1 MKLRRLEIENFG
13 TLAGRELDF
22 EPGFQVVFGANEAG
36 KSTLL
41 QVIRETLFG
50 FPLRSPYAFAEHAGE
65 MAATAVLDM
74 ADGSRVR
81 YRRRKGRNDVVVGQ
95 VEPGNR
101 PLDANGLNRLLGN
114 ASGELYQH
122 VFGFSLAELTSGN
135 ESLEKANLN
144 EALFGGGLG
153 GLASFETV
161 KDQLQKEAEQLF
173 TPTATSRK
181 INKLLSAIKTI
192 HGQINQERLKPRDY
206 QKQVDLCQELTEKD
220 DALRSELETFQARE
234 ARLAR
239 VSGALGPWLNR
250 NAALQELSQCHVP
263 DGFPADG
270 DQQMQKLRERWEQ
283 QRDELE
289 QQNQQLSEKQAEL
302 DRIQL
307 APGVLAAEAEI
318 RGLNQEVGKIAG
330 FRRDL
335 PKRQAEYDEKRGHV
349 LATLRELN
357 PDWDESSLERYRAGL
372 ERQHELERLK
382 HEHRELTGERTR
394 LAVLESTLR
403 EDVEG
408 LQARLART
416 APGTLPAALA
426 ELVDAEADY
435 QAWLASRK
443 QLHDESKGLQ
453 AEADALIAQLDG
465 PLHAQLDYQQPLAVP
480 LEPTIQQFATRIQDA
495 RQRARQAEDKVQT
508 VRGQHRQ
515 RQDQLERMEQLEP
528 VPDRQQLL
536 QQRTHRDRGW
546 QLIRQRFVQGE
557 TVAEDEQRDW
567 QGDDPLP
574 LADRYERAVA
584 QADQL
589 ADRRQELAERAAQR
603 DQLTFDIQ
611 QSARHLEQAESELE
625 QQRAAVETVLGEW
638 SALWQPCG
646 LRPLEPDAMLQWL
659 RNYLDLVRKQR
670 RLAQLSD
677 QQQQLQPPITDF
689 ESRLRTALNDPSAPI
704 KPLLIR
710 ARQTVQSARDEAAT
724 RRAYQ
729 EALPDKERELGR
741 VQQQLAGLDE
751 QMRQWQARWTGKLAE
766 YGLPTN
772 WDVELATRI
781 LAGLSDA
788 GKEYQL
794 TSSLDK
800 RMRDMRGELE
810 QFEQSVASL
819 CRNVAPELADLPA
832 ETAME
837 RLGRRLEDANKAEGL
852 QARLSADVRKLTA
865 AVADREKKCA
875 EVQGAIDKLLAAAGL
890 NTQEEFQR
898 AAEAARRCEDLQ
910 RIIADADREIRVH
923 RGTESEAEFVE
934 ALEQADQDSIGREL
948 QRLREQ
954 LEQAKRDREEALK
967 AKTLAQ
973 KELDDMQGQSA
984 AAGTLMNLE
993 SARGELA
1000 AAANRWAP
1008 LVLAQT
1014 LMQRAIKRFEQQ
1026 HQPAMLV
1033 DVQRLFG
1040 QLTGGRY
1047 ERIERKLDQQGTL
1060 LIVDSSDRK
1069 KEPGQLSTGTRE
1081 QLYLAIRLAYV
1092 LHYCRGAE
1100 PLPIVM
1106 DDVLVNFDDER
1117 ALQTLRVLREV
1128 SQQVQILLLTCHDHL
1143 LALAR
1148 QLDPACQP
1156 LRLE

>member
-13 TLAGRELDF
+13 MLAGRELDF

-65 MAATAVLDM
+65 MAATAVLEM

-81 YRRRKGRNDVVVGQ
+81 YRRRKGRNEVVVGH

-101 PLDANGLNRLLGN
+101 PLDADGLNRLLGS

-122 VFGFSLAELTSGN
+122 VFGFSLVELTSGH

-153 GLASFETV
+153 GLASFEAV
-161 KDQLQKEAEQLF
+161 KDQLQKEAEQLYA
-173 TPTATSRK
+173 PAARSRK
-181 INKLLSAIKTI
+181 INELVGTIRAISSRMRQETI
-192 HGQINQERLKPRDY
+192 KPRDY
-206 QKQVDLCQELTEKD
+206 QRQVELVQELAEKYE
-220 DALRSELETFQARE
+220 ALRSELEALQARE

-239 VSGALGPWLNR
+239 VSAALGPWLQR
-250 NAALQELSQCHVP
+250 NAALQELVQCHVP
-263 DGFPADG
+263 DGVAADG
-270 DQQMQKLRERWEQ
+270 DQQLRRLRERWEQ

-289 QQNQQLSEKQAEL
+289 QQEQQLADMRAEL
-302 DRIQL
+302 ADIKL
-307 APGVLAAEAEI
+307 APGVLAAEAEVRKLI
-318 RGLNQEVGKIAG
+318 QEVGKIAG

-335 PKRQAEYDEKRGHV
+335 PQRQAEYDGKRAHV

-357 PDWDESSLERYRAGL
+357 PDWDESCLERYRAGL
-372 ERQHELERLK
+372 ERRHELERLQQ
-382 HEHRELTGERTR
+382 EHRDLTEERAR

-403 EDVEG
+403 EDVDD
-408 LQARLART
+408 LQARLAHE
-416 APGTLPAALA
+416 AQGTLPASLA
-426 ELVDAEADY
+426 ELVDAETDY
-435 QAWLASRK
+435 QALLASQK
-443 QLHDESKGLQ
+443 QLRDEGTRLA
-453 AEADALIAQLDG
+453 AEADALAAQLNG
-465 PLHAQLDYQQPLAVP
+465 PLHAQLDYQQPLPVP
-480 LEPTIQQFATRIQDA
+480 LEPTLRQFAERLQEA
-495 RQRARQAEDKVQT
+495 RQHVRRAEENHRSLG
-508 VRGQHRQ
+508 GQHQQ
-515 RQDQLERMEQLEP
+515 RQEQLKRMDQLEP

-546 QLIRQRFVQGE
+546 NLIRRQFVQGE
-557 TVAEDEQRDW
+557 SVGEDEQRDW
-567 QGDDPLP
+567 QGDDLLP
-574 LADRYERAVA
+574 LADLYERAVV

-603 DQLTFDIQ
+603 DQLAFDIQ
-611 QSARHLEQAESELE
+611 QSARHLDLAESERE
-625 QQRAAVETVLGEW
+625 QLQGALETVLREW
-638 SALWQPCG
+638 SELWQPCG
-646 LRPLEPDAMLQWL
+646 LRPLEPEAMLQWL
-659 RNYLDLVRKQR
+659 RCYHDLDQKQR
-670 RLAQLSD
+670 RLAQLTA
-677 QQQQLQPPITDF
+677 QQRELEPPIADF
-689 ESRLRTALNDPSAPI
+689 ESRLRTALNDHSAPI
-704 KPLLIR
+704 KQLLIR
-710 ARQTVQSARDEAAT
+710 ARQTVQTARDEAAT
-724 RRAYQ
+724 RRAY
-729 EALPDKERELGR
+729 EDARRHKERELAR
-741 VQQQLAGLDE
+741 VRQQMAELDE
-751 QMRQWQARWTGKLAE
+751 QVCQWQTRWSGVLAE
-766 YGLPTN
+766 YGLPTT

-800 RMRDMRGELE
+800 RIRDMRGELQ
-810 QFEQSVASL
+810 QFERSVASL
-819 CRNVAPELADLPA
+819 CRDVAPELADLPA
-832 ETAME
+832 ESAME
-837 RLGRRLEDANKAEGL
+837 RLGRRLEDAREAERL
-852 QARLSADVRKLTA
+852 QARLSAEEKKRA
-865 AVADREKKCA
+865 QAVAERGTKCA
-875 EVQGAIDKLLAAAGL
+875 EAQQEIDELLSVAGL
-890 NTQEEFQR
+890 KTQDEFQR
-898 AAEAARRCEDLQ
+898 AAEAARRRENLQ
-910 RIIADADREIRVH
+910 RIIAEADREIRVH
-923 RGTESEAEFVE
+923 RGTESEAEFAEV
-934 ALEQADQDSIGREL
+934 LEQADQDSIGREL
-948 QRLREQ
+948 RRLRER
-954 LEQAKRDREEALK
+954 LEQEKLARDEAFK
-967 AKTLAQ
+967 AKTLAE
-973 KELDDMQGQSA
+973 KDLDDMQAQSA
-984 AAGTLMNLE
+984 AAGTLMDLE

-1047 ERIERKLDQQGTL
+1047 VRIERKLDQQGTL
-1060 LIVDSSDRK
+1060 LVVDSSEQK
-1069 KEPGQLSTGTRE
+1069 KEPNQLSTGTRE

-1100 PLPIVM
+1100 SLPVVM
-1106 DDVLVNFDDER
+1106 DDVLVNFDDQR

-1128 SQQVQILLLTCHDHL
+1128 AGQVQILLLTCHDHL

-1156 LRLE
+1156 LRFE